1 MKLLDLLN
9 EVEVDEDDFRTGVY
23 AVMDGMFVASL
34 KEYRQRKIDEYE
46 ICMNGGAL
54 NIYVFG
60 KPEEDAFE
68 ISRRIEAVDML
79 LSEYSVEHH
88 PYDFA
93 VWDGYEEEDDE
104 DGSN

>member
-9 EVEVDEDDFRTGVY
+9 EVEIDEYDFRNGVY
-23 AVMDGMFVASL
+23 AIMDGLLVTSL

-46 ICMNGGAL
+46 LCRNGGRT

-60 KPEEDAFE
+60 NPEQDAFE

-79 LSEYSVEHH
+79 LSEYTVLHD

-93 VWDGYEEEDDE
+93 VWDELEEEHDD
-104 DGSN
+104 GC